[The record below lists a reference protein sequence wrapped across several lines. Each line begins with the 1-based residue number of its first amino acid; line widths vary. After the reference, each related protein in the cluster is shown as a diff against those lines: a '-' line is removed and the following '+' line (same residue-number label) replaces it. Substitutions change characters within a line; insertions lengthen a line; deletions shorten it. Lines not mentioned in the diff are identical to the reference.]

1 MPAGGPSAQESEPAA
16 ASGCGSAHVR
26 PIGRSPGE
34 AIRTASS
41 GPVMGTTPQL
51 VDGWPAE
58 GQGEL
63 GVWLCQ
69 QGVAG
74 RTSGGPAPVKRRI
87 CSNLNNYGSISN
99 SRGVNGGVNRVE
111 MSVASDWSEPVVSP
125 WWCESVGVCA

>member
-1 MPAGGPSAQESEPAA
+1 MPAGGASALESKPAA

-26 PIGRSPGE
+26 PFFRQPGE
-34 AIRTASS
+34 ALRTASS

-69 QGVAG
+69 QGAAG
-74 RTSGGPAPVKRRI
+74 RTSGGPALVAPAI
-87 CSNLNNYGSISN
+87 WSN
-99 SRGVNGGVNRVE
+99 
-111 MSVASDWSEPVVSP
+111 
-125 WWCESVGVCA
+125 